1 MRRAF
6 FVERRWSEPAQRDP
20 PWVRASSGLR
30 GLKDH
35 FGSVQAELG
44 FAKTVITDEAGA
56 VLERPSFD
64 AWGQRREVS
73 WTAYLPPQGYAWQ
86 GKPIT
91 RG

>member
-1 MRRAF
+1 M
-6 FVERRWSEPAQRDP
+6 
-20 PWVRASSGLR
+20 
-30 GLKDH
+30 
-35 FGSVQAELG
+35 
-44 FAKTVITDEAGA
+44 ITDEAGA